1 MHKLT
6 NRYLTVALTV
16 MLLTSIAI
24 AAPGSSQLGPAGHDD
39 PSQLDQKVATLSPI
53 TLRLMTKPEATGPG
67 QAQAKDEGRE
77 RRERADN
84 VVAFGFSSFM
94 YNVFAG
100 VSASAGYYIN
110 PDLLA
115 EVSIAGAASFTQ
127 FSNRTAP
134 HPDLHICLRQ
144 FLL

>member
-94 YNVFAG
+94 YNVFGAG
-100 VSASAGYYIN
+100 VSASAGYY
-110 PDLLA
+110 
-115 EVSIAGAASFTQ
+115 ST
-127 FSNRTAP
+127 RTS
-134 HPDLHICLRQ
+134 
-144 FLL
+144 